1 MSSANNIAGQKFG
14 RLTVTERIGVLKN
27 GSVIWRCQC
36 ECGQMATATT
46 AHLKGGFVQSC
57 GCLKREKSSEAG
69 KRSVKHGGCSRID
82 PKQNRLY
89 SVWRNMKYRCN
100 NPNAK
105 PYPNYGGR
113 GIKVCSEWENS
124 FEAFKAWALKTG
136 YDYDA
141 PYGKLTL
148 DRIDCNGDYCPE
160 NCRWV
165 DMKVQADNR
174 RSRRSENGRYVKA
187 PDEWNGGDVNAR
199 TE

>member
-1 MSSANNIAGQKFG
+1 MSRANDLTGLKFG
-14 RLTVTERIGVLKN
+14 RLTVIERTGILKN
-27 GSVIWRCQC
+27 GSCLWRCQC
-36 ECGQMATATT
+36 ECGQTKTATT

-57 GCLKREKSSEAG
+57 GCLKREAASESG
-69 KRSVKHGGCSRID
+69 KRSAKHHGRSRAD

-89 SVWRNMKYRCN
+89 SVWRGMKYRCN

-113 GIKVCSEWENS
+113 GIKVCREWDES
-124 FEAFKAWALKTG
+124 FEAFKSWALGAG

-141 PYGKLTL
+141 PYGKITL

-165 DMKVQADNR
+165 DMKAQADNR
-174 RSRRSENGRYVKA
+174 RSGRSVNGRYTPA
-187 PDEWNGGDVNAR
+187 PEGGESNG
-199 TE
+199 